1 LPIHTISEGADP
13 MNQSSAQP
21 AAHQQVTITVNT
33 KPFEVT
39 KEEISFAE
47 VVDLAFGAVPAG
59 ENVAFTVTY
68 RRGQG
73 NKPSGS
79 LVEGATVKVKD
90 GMIFNVTK
98 TDKS

>member
-1 LPIHTISEGADP
+1 MVQTSEAE
-13 MNQSSAQP
+13 A
-21 AAHQQVTITVNT
+21 AAHHQVTITVNT
-33 KPFEVT
+33 KPFEVA

-47 VVDLAFGAVPAG
+47 VVALAFGSVPAG

-79 LVEGATVKVKD
+79 LVEGASVRTKD

>member
-1 LPIHTISEGADP
+1 MSQTT
-13 MNQSSAQP
+13 SAQP
-21 AAHQQVTITVNT
+21 AAHRQVTITVNT

-39 KEEISFAE
+39 KEEISFEE
-47 VVDLAFGAVPAG
+47 VVALAFGSVPAG

-79 LVEGATVKVKD
+79 LVDGDSVKVKD
-90 GMIFNVTK
+90 GMIFNATK

>member
-1 LPIHTISEGADP
+1 MSQTST
-13 MNQSSAQP
+13 QP
-21 AAHQQVTITVNT
+21 AAHHQVIITVNT
-33 KPFEVT
+33 KPFEVA
-39 KEEISFAE
+39 KEEISFEE
-47 VVDLAFGAVPAG
+47 VVGLAFGAVPAG
-59 ENVAFTVTY
+59 ENVTFTFTVTY

>member
-1 LPIHTISEGADP
+1 MDPNVRTHTAS
-13 MNQSSAQP
+13 
-21 AAHQQVTITVNT
+21 HQLTIIVNT
-33 KPFEVT
+33 KPFEVP
-39 KEEISFAE
+39 KEEITFEEVVSFA
-47 VVDLAFGAVPAG
+47 FGSATGG

-73 NKPSGS
+73 NKPAGS
-79 LVEGATVKVKD
+79 LVEGGSVKTKD